1 MATLERSSPR
11 TAVLSQIVL
20 NESDDEVVFVLLVQS
35 YRRGEPR
42 EVAPRAGMGGSGL
55 IRYCIT
61 IIIAR
66 VFLLII
72 LCNNSVINYA
82 MHI

>member
-35 YRRGEPR
+35 YRRGGPLGA
-42 EVAPRAGMGGSGL
+42 APRGGNG
-55 IRYCIT
+55 
-61 IIIAR
+61 R
-66 VFLLII
+66 VR
-72 LCNNSVINYA
+72 A
-82 MHI
+82 D